1 MKINIMQKGD
11 KVLNVTDNII
21 VIQRKNGEVDIFSL
35 AEIIENLRVDTT
47 KVISIGYGN
56 NIVSASND
64 MVEISTF

>member
-21 VIQRKNGEVDIFSL
+21 VIQRKNGEVDIFPL
-35 AEIIENLRVDTT
+35 AEIIENLRVDAA
-47 KVISIGYGN
+47 KVITIGYGN

>member
-1 MKINIMQKGD
+1 MKISIMQKGD
-11 KVLNVTDNII
+11 EVLNVTDNII
-21 VIQRKNGEVDIFSL
+21 VIQRRNGEVDIFPL

-47 KVISIGYGN
+47 KVITIGYGN

>member
-21 VIQRKNGEVDIFSL
+21 VIQRKNGEVDIFPL
-35 AEIIENLRVDTT
+35 AEIIENLRVDAT
-47 KVISIGYGN
+47 KVITIGYGN